1 MASPFSS
8 MPHPWARAAAEEVV
22 REVHAYMA
30 QHPESELHRQG
41 KMFGVLVVRHGE
53 EEYGYL
59 KAFSS
64 LLDGR
69 HEMAGYVPPVFDFA
83 VENGY
88 FRREEAEISA
98 MTDRLEERRERS
110 RMLQRW
116 LFAQY
121 RMLSGS
127 GQTRDLLDIFQEEKP
142 ILSAEDYFS
151 GNRKEAEHL
160 PPAGAGECCG
170 PKLLQYALANGYAPL
185 AMAEFWVG
193 KADARE
199 LRQEGYFYGACQG
212 KCKPILRHM
221 LRDIVTEEPIER
233 QDNSDLQKQIR
244 ILYQDDSVLV
254 ALKPA
259 GLLTVP
265 GKEPIFDLESC
276 LRARTGIDSLRAVH
290 RLDRDTSGIVV
301 MAKTADSYI
310 ALQRSF
316 ATRQVSKRY
325 EAVCQAGD
333 KPIPDQGVVDLP
345 LLPNPLDRPRQ
356 MVDYEYGKAAT
367 TRFEVVKRFED
378 GRVGLNLYPETGRT
392 HQLRVHCAHPD
403 GLGAAIV
410 GDPLYGTQAD
420 RLYLHAAALTFS
432 HPVTGVEMHF
442 SVHSRWF

>member
-1 MASPFSS
+1 
-8 MPHPWARAAAEEVV
+8 MPHPWARAAAEEVI
-22 REVHAYMA
+22 RKVHSYMA
-30 QHPESELHRQG
+30 CHPESELHRQG
-41 KMFGVLVVRHGE
+41 KMFGVLVVRHG

-88 FRREEAEISA
+88 FRQEEAKISA
-98 MTDRLEERRERS
+98 MTERPEERKERS

-121 RMLSGS
+121 KMLAADGES
-127 GQTRDLLDIFQEEKP
+127 RDLLDIFQHEKP

-170 PKLLQYALANGYAPL
+170 PKLLQYAFAMGYVPL

-193 KADARE
+193 KADPRE
-199 LRQEGYFYGACQG
+199 LRQEGCFYGACQG

-221 LRDIVTEEPIER
+221 LRGIAMEEPIPEI
-233 QDNSDLQKQIR
+233 DYSALQKQIR
-244 ILYQDDSVLV
+244 ILYQDDYVLV

-265 GKEPIFDLESC
+265 GKEEQMDLETS
-276 LRARTGIDSLRAVH
+276 LRLRTGIESQRTVH

-301 MAKTADSYI
+301 MAKTEAIYVT
-310 ALQRSF
+310 LQRSF

-325 EAVCQAGD
+325 EAVCMTGE

-356 MVDYEYGKAAT
+356 MVDYQYGKAAK
-367 TRFEVVKRFED
+367 TRYEVVKRWED

-392 HQLRVHCAHPD
+392 HQLRVHCAHQD
-403 GLGAAIV
+403 GLDAAIV
-410 GDPLYGTQAD
+410 GDPLYGTAAD
-420 RLYLHAAALTFS
+420 RLYLHAADICFS
-432 HPVTGVEMHF
+432 HPVTGARMHF
-442 SVHSRWF
+442 SVKSSWF